1 MMSQTEARD
10 SPVDL
15 PSQCPKC
22 AAPWG
27 EGVFCDHCG
36 HRLVLRRYCHTCRH
50 HFIEHCGP
58 ARHTIPVVHCQVLQR
73 RHPQDINISGRCMHW
88 QTQDKPAEVIAPRWR
103 LIQNEVHRDM
113 AIYGLLFPLFI
124 LLLSGTLVGISFIS
138 CGL

>member
-1 MMSQTEARD
+1 
-10 SPVDL
+10 
-15 PSQCPKC
+15 
-22 AAPWG
+22 
-27 EGVFCDHCG
+27 
-36 HRLVLRRYCHTCRH
+36 
-50 HFIEHCGP
+50 
-58 ARHTIPVVHCQVLQR
+58 
-73 RHPQDINISGRCMHW
+73 MHW